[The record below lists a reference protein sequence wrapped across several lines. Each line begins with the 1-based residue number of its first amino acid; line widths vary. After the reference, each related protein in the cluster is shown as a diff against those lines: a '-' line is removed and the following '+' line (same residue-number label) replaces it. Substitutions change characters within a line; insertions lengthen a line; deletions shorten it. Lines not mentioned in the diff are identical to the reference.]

1 MENEEFPALKKVLRR
16 YGPAP
21 LPEGLR
27 QRLEDAAN
35 GPISL
40 ADRVLAIWTTVG
52 AVAAGAVIVLTVW
65 QLAAG
70 PRWVPPSAQDMALH
84 QQTVMEY
91 EKIIAAR

>member
-1 MENEEFPALKKVLRR
+1 MENEEFSGLKDALRR

-21 LPEGLR
+21 LPAGLR
-27 QRLEDAAN
+27 QRLERAAA

-70 PRWVPPSAQDMALH
+70 PKWVPASPQDVALH
-84 QQTVMEY
+84 QQSVMEY
-91 EKIIAAR
+91 EKIIASR

>member
-1 MENEEFPALKKVLRR
+1 MENEEFSGLKDALQR
-16 YGPAP
+16 YGPVP
-21 LPEGLR
+21 LPAGLR
-27 QRLEDAAN
+27 QRLECAAA

-70 PRWVPPSAQDMALH
+70 PKWVPASPQDMALH
-84 QQTVMEY
+84 QQSMMEY
-91 EKIIAAR
+91 EKIIALR